1 MNKGFPKNEPIYG
14 YDLRN
19 TFDFAALRI
28 KTVRYGSES

>member
-19 TFDFAALRI
+19 TLDFAARLI